1 VRQAVGILGSGNTSL
16 RTFLLKKI
24 IMRGAKNVIDM
35 RPSKGFSPSQ
45 GNEHLRR
52 LDDCERAQKARWNY
66 DPSREHL
73 NFEVGKGGIVTEVNK
88 FKTINQRI
96 QEYLDSRGIVN
107 PNKKYIDQ
115 GLDPKYRTVVNFILG
130 GNREVMR
137 NLAFGNQKVDWE
149 HGADNSDLKRMP
161 EIESWAKDAYAFMCK
176 KIGEQNIAAFVVHL
190 DEANPHV
197 HCTVLP
203 LTEKNRFSFKKI
215 FTKGVNTRE
224 ALVEYM
230 ESLHTEYAEEVG
242 LKYGMERGDSIK
254 ETGAV
259 HRTTEEYRRK
269 LWKDA
274 QEKEEEV
281 RENIK
286 TIEQQNSTITNQ
298 RGIIASLSREIK
310 HSAARLKALAT
321 MIKNLET
328 HKADLEYEVE
338 KLNKD
343 LTTGKISKEEA
354 DRKLSQINAEIK
366 KIEEKI
372 IDKADKLKVAE
383 SKLHDA
389 EQRKAELEA
398 KAHEAEEKRSSEE
411 QKTAL
416 AVEKTA
422 KAEGKY
428 QVIKAKYKEIAPK
441 VNLKISHEFGSLG
454 FHMAALDMKSRL
466 SKYGELRNSLSPSQ
480 RDFLDRTV
488 GEIFDGSLIENV
500 AENSANLCSVAASL
514 YLGYLNAATRIAQ
527 SCGGGGGP
535 GTGWGKRDDE
545 NDMDFRRRCFGMAM
559 KMMKPGRQQRLKR

>member
-1 VRQAVGILGSGNTSL
+1 MSGP
-16 RTFLLKKI
+16 
-24 IMRGAKNVIDM
+24 KNVIDM
-35 RPSKGFSPSQ
+35 RPGKGFTTSQ
-45 GNEHLRR
+45 SNEHLRR
-52 LDDCERAQKARWNY
+52 MADKESAKKAQWNY
-66 DPSREHL
+66 DPSRERL
-73 NFEVGKGGIVTEVNK
+73 NFEIGKGGVVKEVD
-88 FKTINQRI
+88 KTKSIPQRIKENLEVRGIKDPNISLINQ
-96 QEYLDSRGIVN
+96 G
-107 PNKKYIDQ
+107 K
-115 GLDPKYRTVVNFILG
+115 DPYYRTVANFILG

-161 EIESWAKDAYAFMCK
+161 EIEAWAKDAYAFMCK
-176 KIGEQNIAAFVVHL
+176 KYGEQNIAAFVVHL
-190 DEANPHV
+190 DETNPHC

-203 LTEKNRFSFKKI
+203 ITKKNKFSFFGVFLKGNN
-215 FTKGVNTRE
+215 TKD
-224 ALVEYM
+224 ALSEYM
-230 ESLHTEYAEEVG
+230 DSLHTEYAEEVG
-242 LKYGMERGDSIK
+242 MKYGMERGDSIK

-281 RENIK
+281 RENTK

-366 KIEEKI
+366 KTEEKI
-372 IDKADKLKVAE
+372 LDKTDKLKIAE

-389 EQRKAELEA
+389 EQRKSELEA
-398 KAHEAEEKRSSEE
+398 KAHEAE

-422 KAEGKY
+422 KAEGKF
-428 QVIKAKYKEIAPK
+428 QEIKAKYKEIAPA
-441 VNLKISHEFGSLG
+441 VNLKVSHEIGSLG
-454 FHMAALDMKSRL
+454 FHMVALDMKSRL
-466 SKYGELRNSLSPSQ
+466 SKYDELRNSLSPSQ

-514 YLGYLNAATRIAQ
+514 YLGYLDAATRIAQ
-527 SCGGGGGP
+527 SSGGGGGP

-545 NDMDFRRRCFGMAM
+545 DDLDFRRRCFGMAM
-559 KMMKPGRQQRLKR
+559 KMMKPVKQNRVIRGRRR

>member
-1 VRQAVGILGSGNTSL
+1 MS
-16 RTFLLKKI
+16 
-24 IMRGAKNVIDM
+24 GAKNVIDM

-73 NFEVGKGGIVTEVNK
+73 NFEVGKGGVVTEVNK

-176 KIGEQNIAAFVVHL
+176 KFGEQNIAAFVVHL

-254 ETGAV
+254 ETGG
-259 HRTTEEYRRK
+259 TTEEYRRK

-328 HKADLEYEVE
+328 HKADLEQEIK
-338 KLNKD
+338 KLNRD
-343 LTTGKISKEEA
+343 LAAGKISKEEA

-366 KIEEKI
+366 KTEEKI
-372 IDKADKLKVAE
+372 ID
-383 SKLHDA
+383 
-389 EQRKAELEA
+389 
-398 KAHEAEEKRSSEE
+398 
-411 QKTAL
+411 
-416 AVEKTA
+416 

-500 AENSANLCSVAASL
+500 AENSANLCSVEASL

>member
-1 VRQAVGILGSGNTSL
+1 MS
-16 RTFLLKKI
+16 
-24 IMRGAKNVIDM
+24 GAKNVIDM

-96 QEYLDSRGIVN
+96 QENLDSRGIVN

-176 KIGEQNIAAFVVHL
+176 KFGEQNIAAFVVHL

-310 HSAARLKALAT
+310 HSAASLKALAT

-328 HKADLEYEVE
+328 HKVDLEQEIK
-338 KLNKD
+338 KLNRD
-343 LTTGKISKEEA
+343 LAAGKISKEEA

-366 KIEEKI
+366 KTEEKI

-398 KAHEAEEKRSSEE
+398 KVHEAEEKRSSEE

-416 AVEKTA
+416 AVEKN
-422 KAEGKY
+422 GK
-428 QVIKAKYKEIAPK
+428 
-441 VNLKISHEFGSLG
+441 G
-454 FHMAALDMKSRL
+454 
-466 SKYGELRNSLSPSQ
+466 
-480 RDFLDRTV
+480 
-488 GEIFDGSLIENV
+488 
-500 AENSANLCSVAASL
+500 
-514 YLGYLNAATRIAQ
+514 
-527 SCGGGGGP
+527 
-535 GTGWGKRDDE
+535 
-545 NDMDFRRRCFGMAM
+545 RR
-559 KMMKPGRQQRLKR
+559 

>member
-1 VRQAVGILGSGNTSL
+1 MS
-16 RTFLLKKI
+16 
-24 IMRGAKNVIDM
+24 GAKNVIDM

-96 QEYLDSRGIVN
+96 QENLDSRGIVN

-115 GLDPKYRTVVNFILG
+115 GLDPKYRTVANFILG

-176 KIGEQNIAAFVVHL
+176 KFGEQNIAAFVVHL

-328 HKADLEYEVE
+328 HKADLEQEIK
-338 KLNKD
+338 KLNRD
-343 LTTGKISKEEA
+343 LAAGKISKEEA

-366 KIEEKI
+366 KTEEKI

-389 EQRKAELEA
+389 EQRKTELEA

-428 QVIKAKYKEIAPK
+428 QVIKVKYKEIAPK

>member
-1 VRQAVGILGSGNTSL
+1 MS
-16 RTFLLKKI
+16 
-24 IMRGAKNVIDM
+24 GAKNVIDM
-35 RPSKGFSPSQ
+35 RPGKGFTTSQ
-45 GNEHLRR
+45 SNEHLRR
-52 LDDCERAQKARWNY
+52 LADREAAKKAQWNY

-73 NFEVGKGGIVTEVNK
+73 NFEIGRGGVVKEVDK
-88 FKTINQRI
+88 SKSIHQRI
-96 QEYLDSRGIVN
+96 EENLKVRGIKD
-107 PNKKYIDQ
+107 PNIPLITQ
-115 GLDPKYRTVVNFILG
+115 GLDPKYRTVANFILG

-149 HGADNSDLKRMP
+149 HGADNTELKRMP
-161 EIESWAKDAYAFMCK
+161 DIEAWAKDAYAFMCK
-176 KIGEQNIAAFVVHL
+176 KFGEQNIAAFVVHL

-203 LTEKNRFSFKKI
+203 ISENNRISFKKV
-215 FTKGVNTRE
+215 FLKGNDNKD
-224 ALVEYM
+224 ALSKYM
-230 ESLHTEYAEEVG
+230 ENLHTEYAEEVG

-281 RENIK
+281 RENTK
-286 TIEQQNSTITNQ
+286 TITNQ
-298 RGIIASLSREIK
+298 RGIIASLNREIK

-328 HKADLEYEVE
+328 HKADLEQEIK
-338 KLNKD
+338 KLNRD
-343 LTTGKISKEEA
+343 LAAGKISKEEA

-366 KIEEKI
+366 KTEEKI
-372 IDKADKLKVAE
+372 LDKMDKLKIAE

-422 KAEGKY
+422 RAEDRY
-428 QVIKAKYKEIAPK
+428 QEIRAKYKEVAPA
-441 VNLKISHEFGSLG
+441 VNVQVIHEMETLG
-454 FHMAALDMKSRL
+454 YHSAAFDMKNRL
-466 SKYGELRNSLSPSQ
+466 SKYNALKDSLSYEQ
-480 RDFLDRTV
+480 REFLDKMMDD
-488 GEIFDGSLIENV
+488 IFDGSVIV
-500 AENSANLCSVAASL
+500 SMAENAASICSIAASL
-514 YLGYLNAATRIAQ
+514 YLGYLDNATRIAQ

-545 NDMDFRRRCFGMAM
+545 DDFAFRRRCFGMAM
-559 KMMKPGRQQRLKR
+559 KMMRPGHQQRRKR

>member
-1 VRQAVGILGSGNTSL
+1 MS
-16 RTFLLKKI
+16 
-24 IMRGAKNVIDM
+24 GAKNVIDM
-35 RPSKGFSPSQ
+35 RPGKGFTTSQ
-45 GNEHLRR
+45 SNEHLRR
-52 LDDCERAQKARWNY
+52 LADREAAKKAQWNY

-73 NFEVGKGGIVTEVNK
+73 NFEIGRGGVVKEVDK
-88 FKTINQRI
+88 SKSIHQRI
-96 QEYLDSRGIVN
+96 EENLKVRGIKD
-107 PNKKYIDQ
+107 PNIPLITQ
-115 GLDPKYRTVVNFILG
+115 GLDPKYRTVANFILG

-149 HGADNSDLKRMP
+149 HGADNTELKRMP
-161 EIESWAKDAYAFMCK
+161 DIEAWAKDAYAFMCK
-176 KIGEQNIAAFVVHL
+176 KFGEQNIAAFVVHL

-203 LTEKNRFSFKKI
+203 ISENNRISFKKV
-215 FTKGVNTRE
+215 FLKGNDNKD
-224 ALVEYM
+224 ALSKYM
-230 ESLHTEYAEEVG
+230 ENLHTEYAEEVG

-281 RENIK
+281 RENAK

-298 RGIIASLSREIK
+298 RGIIASLNREIK

-328 HKADLEYEVE
+328 HKADLEQEIK
-338 KLNKD
+338 KLNRD
-343 LTTGKISKEEA
+343 LAAGKISKEEA

-366 KIEEKI
+366 KTEEKI
-372 IDKADKLKVAE
+372 LDKTNKLKIAE

-389 EQRKAELEA
+389 EQRKTELEA

-428 QVIKAKYKEIAPK
+428 QEIKAKYKEIAPA
-441 VNLKISHEFGSLG
+441 VNLKVSHEIGSLG
-454 FHMAALDMKSRL
+454 FHMVALDMKSRL
-466 SKYGELRNSLSPSQ
+466 SKYDELRNSLSPSQ

-514 YLGYLNAATRIAQ
+514 YLGYLDAATRIAQ
-527 SCGGGGGP
+527 SSGGGGGP

-545 NDMDFRRRCFGMAM
+545 DDLDFRRRCFGMAM
-559 KMMKPGRQQRLKR
+559 KMMKPVKQNRVIRGRRR

>member
-1 VRQAVGILGSGNTSL
+1 MSGP
-16 RTFLLKKI
+16 
-24 IMRGAKNVIDM
+24 KNVIDM
-35 RPSKGFSPSQ
+35 RPGKGFTTSQ
-45 GNEHLRR
+45 SNEHLRR
-52 LDDCERAQKARWNY
+52 LADKESAKKAQWNY
-66 DPSREHL
+66 APSRERL
-73 NFEVGKGGIVTEVNK
+73 NFEIGKGGVVKEVD
-88 FKTINQRI
+88 KTKSIPQRIKENLEARGIKDPNIPLINQ
-96 QEYLDSRGIVN
+96 GKN
-107 PNKKYIDQ
+107 PY
-115 GLDPKYRTVVNFILG
+115 YRTVANFILG

-149 HGADNSDLKRMP
+149 HGADNSGLKRMP
-161 EIESWAKDAYAFMCK
+161 EIEAWAKDAYAFICK
-176 KIGEQNIAAFVVHL
+176 KYGEQNIAAFVVHL
-190 DEANPHV
+190 DETNPHV

-203 LTEKNRFSFKKI
+203 ITKKNKFSFFGVFLKGNN
-215 FTKGVNTRE
+215 TKD
-224 ALVEYM
+224 ALSEYM
-230 ESLHTEYAEEVG
+230 DSLHTEYAEEVG

-274 QEKEEEV
+274 QKKEEEV
-281 RENIK
+281 RENTR

-298 RGIIASLSREIK
+298 RGIIASLNREIK

-366 KIEEKI
+366 KTEEKI
-372 IDKADKLKVAE
+372 LDKADKLKIAE

-422 KAEGKY
+422 RAEDRY
-428 QVIKAKYKEIAPK
+428 QEIRAKYKEVAPA
-441 VNLKISHEFGSLG
+441 VNVQVIHEMETLG
-454 FHMAALDMKSRL
+454 YHSAAFDMKNRL
-466 SKYGELRNSLSPSQ
+466 SKYNALKDSLSYEQ
-480 RDFLDRTV
+480 REFLDKMMDD
-488 GEIFDGSLIENV
+488 IFDGSVIVSMAKN
-500 AENSANLCSVAASL
+500 AASICSIAASL
-514 YLGYLNAATRIAQ
+514 YLGYLDNATRIAQ

-545 NDMDFRRRCFGMAM
+545 DDFAFRRRCFGMAM
-559 KMMKPGRQQRLKR
+559 KMMRPGHQQRRKR

>member
-1 VRQAVGILGSGNTSL
+1 MS
-16 RTFLLKKI
+16 
-24 IMRGAKNVIDM
+24 GAKNVIDM
-35 RPSKGFSPSQ
+35 RPGKGFTTSQ
-45 GNEHLRR
+45 SNEHLRR
-52 LDDCERAQKARWNY
+52 LADREAAKKAQWNY

-73 NFEVGKGGIVTEVNK
+73 NFEIGRGGVVKEVDK
-88 FKTINQRI
+88 SKSIHQRI
-96 QEYLDSRGIVN
+96 EENLKARGIKD
-107 PNKKYIDQ
+107 PNIPLITQ
-115 GLDPKYRTVVNFILG
+115 GLDPKYRTVANFILG

-149 HGADNSDLKRMP
+149 HGADNTELKRMP
-161 EIESWAKDAYAFMCK
+161 DIEAWAKDAYAFMCK
-176 KIGEQNIAAFVVHL
+176 KFGEQNIAAFVVHL

-203 LTEKNRFSFKKI
+203 ISENNRISFKKV
-215 FTKGVNTRE
+215 FLKGNDNKD
-224 ALVEYM
+224 ALSKYM
-230 ESLHTEYAEEVG
+230 ENLHTEYAEEVG

-281 RENIK
+281 RENAK

-298 RGIIASLSREIK
+298 RGIIASLNREIK

-328 HKADLEYEVE
+328 HKADLEQEIK
-338 KLNKD
+338 KLNRD
-343 LTTGKISKEEA
+343 LAAGKISKEEA
-354 DRKLSQINAEIK
+354 DRKLSQINADIK
-366 KIEEKI
+366 KTEEKI
-372 IDKADKLKVAE
+372 LDKTDKLKIAE

-389 EQRKAELEA
+389 EQRKSELEA
-398 KAHEAEEKRSSEE
+398 KAHEAE

-428 QVIKAKYKEIAPK
+428 QEIKAKYKEIAPA
-441 VNLKISHEFGSLG
+441 VNLKVSHEIGSLG
-454 FHMAALDMKSRL
+454 FHMVALDMKSRL
-466 SKYGELRNSLSPSQ
+466 SKYDELRNSLSPSQ

-514 YLGYLNAATRIAQ
+514 YLGYLDAATRIAQ
-527 SCGGGGGP
+527 SSGGGGGP

-545 NDMDFRRRCFGMAM
+545 DDLDFRRRCFGMAM
-559 KMMKPGRQQRLKR
+559 KMMKPVKQIRVIRGRRR

>member
-1 VRQAVGILGSGNTSL
+1 MS
-16 RTFLLKKI
+16 
-24 IMRGAKNVIDM
+24 GAKNVIDM

-45 GNEHLRR
+45 GNGHLRR
-52 LDDCERAQKARWNY
+52 LDDCERAQKVRWNY
-66 DPSREHL
+66 APSREHL
-73 NFEVGKGGIVTEVNK
+73 DFEVGKGGVVTEVSK

-96 QEYLDSRGIVN
+96 QENLDSRGIVN
-107 PNKKYIDQ
+107 PNKKYIGQ
-115 GLDPKYRTVVNFILG
+115 GLDPKYRTVANFILG

-137 NLAFGNQKVDWE
+137 NLAFDNQEVDWE

-161 EIESWAKDAYAFMCK
+161 EIEAWAKDAYAFMCK
-176 KIGEQNIAAFVVHL
+176 KYGEKNIAAFVVHL

-203 LTEKNRFSFKKI
+203 LTEKNRFSFIKT
-215 FTKGVNTRE
+215 FMGGVDSRD
-224 ALVEYM
+224 ALSKYM
-230 ESLHTEYAEEVG
+230 ENLHTEYADEVG

-254 ETGAV
+254 KTGAV

-328 HKADLEYEVE
+328 HKADLEQEI
-338 KLNKD
+338 KKFNRD
-343 LTTGKISKEEA
+343 LAAGKISKEEA
-354 DRKLSQINAEIK
+354 DRKLSKINAEIK
-366 KIEEKI
+366 KTEEKI

-441 VNLKISHEFGSLG
+441 VNLKVSHEFGSLG

>member
-1 VRQAVGILGSGNTSL
+1 MSGP
-16 RTFLLKKI
+16 
-24 IMRGAKNVIDM
+24 KNVIDM
-35 RPSKGFSPSQ
+35 RPGKGFTTSQ
-45 GNEHLRR
+45 SNEHLRR
-52 LDDCERAQKARWNY
+52 MADKESAKKAQWNY
-66 DPSREHL
+66 DPSRERL
-73 NFEVGKGGIVTEVNK
+73 NFEIGKGGVVKEVD
-88 FKTINQRI
+88 KTKSIPQRIKENLEVRGIKDPNISLINQ
-96 QEYLDSRGIVN
+96 G
-107 PNKKYIDQ
+107 K
-115 GLDPKYRTVVNFILG
+115 DPYYRTVANFILG

-149 HGADNSDLKRMP
+149 HGANNSGLKRMP
-161 EIESWAKDAYAFMCK
+161 EIEAWAKDAYAFMCK
-176 KIGEQNIAAFVVHL
+176 KYGEQNIAAFVVHL
-190 DEANPHV
+190 DETNPHV

-203 LTEKNRFSFKKI
+203 ITKKNKFSFFGVFLKGNN
-215 FTKGVNTRE
+215 TKD
-224 ALVEYM
+224 ALSEYM
-230 ESLHTEYAEEVG
+230 DSLHTEYAEEVG
-242 LKYGMERGDSIK
+242 MKYGMERGDSIK

-274 QEKEEEV
+274 QEKEEEI
-281 RENIK
+281 RENTK

-310 HSAARLKALAT
+310 HSAARLKALAM

-328 HKADLEYEVE
+328 HKADLVYEVE

-366 KIEEKI
+366 KTEEKI
-372 IDKADKLKVAE
+372 LDKTDKLKIAE

-422 KAEGKY
+422 RAEDRY
-428 QVIKAKYKEIAPK
+428 QEIRAKYKEVAPA
-441 VNLKISHEFGSLG
+441 VNVQVIHEMETLG
-454 FHMAALDMKSRL
+454 YHSAAFDMKNRL
-466 SKYGELRNSLSPSQ
+466 SKYNALKDSLSYEQ
-480 RDFLDRTV
+480 REFLDKMMDD
-488 GEIFDGSLIENV
+488 IFDGSVIV
-500 AENSANLCSVAASL
+500 SMAENAASICSIAASL
-514 YLGYLNAATRIAQ
+514 YLGYLDNATRIAQ

-535 GTGWGKRDDE
+535 GTGWEKRDDE
-545 NDMDFRRRCFGMAM
+545 DDFAFRRRCFGMAM
-559 KMMKPGRQQRLKR
+559 KMMRPGHQQRRKR

>member
-1 VRQAVGILGSGNTSL
+1 MSGP
-16 RTFLLKKI
+16 
-24 IMRGAKNVIDM
+24 KNVIDM
-35 RPSKGFSPSQ
+35 RPGKGFTTSQ
-45 GNEHLRR
+45 SNEHLRR
-52 LDDCERAQKARWNY
+52 MADKESAKKAQWNY
-66 DPSREHL
+66 DPSRERL
-73 NFEVGKGGIVTEVNK
+73 NFEIGKGGVVKEVDK
-88 FKTINQRI
+88 MKTIPQRI
-96 QEYLDSRGIVN
+96 KENLEARGIKD
-107 PNKKYIDQ
+107 PNIPLINQ
-115 GLDPKYRTVVNFILG
+115 GKDPYYRTVANFILG

-137 NLAFGNQKVDWE
+137 NLAFGNQKVDWD

-161 EIESWAKDAYAFMCK
+161 EIEAWAKDAYAFMCK
-176 KIGEQNIAAFVVHL
+176 KYGEQNIAAFVVHL
-190 DEANPHV
+190 DETNPHC

-203 LTEKNRFSFKKI
+203 ITKKNKFSFFGVFLKGNN
-215 FTKGVNTRE
+215 TKD
-224 ALVEYM
+224 ALSEYM
-230 ESLHTEYAEEVG
+230 DSLHTEYAEEVG

-274 QEKEEEV
+274 LEKEEEV
-281 RENIK
+281 RENTR

-366 KIEEKI
+366 KTEEKI
-372 IDKADKLKVAE
+372 LDKTDKLKIAE

-422 KAEGKY
+422 RAEDRY
-428 QVIKAKYKEIAPK
+428 QEIIAKYKEVAPA
-441 VNLKISHEFGSLG
+441 VNVQVIHEMETLG
-454 FHMAALDMKSRL
+454 YHSAAFDMKNRL
-466 SKYGELRNSLSPSQ
+466 SKYNALKDSLSYEQ
-480 RDFLDRTV
+480 REFLDKMMDD
-488 GEIFDGSLIENV
+488 IFDGSVIV
-500 AENSANLCSVAASL
+500 SMAENAASICSIAASL
-514 YLGYLNAATRIAQ
+514 YLGYLDNATRIAQ

-545 NDMDFRRRCFGMAM
+545 DDFAFRRRCFGMAM
-559 KMMKPGRQQRLKR
+559 KMMRPGHQQRRKR

>member
-1 VRQAVGILGSGNTSL
+1 MS
-16 RTFLLKKI
+16 
-24 IMRGAKNVIDM
+24 GAKNVIDM

-73 NFEVGKGGIVTEVNK
+73 NFEVGKGGVVTEVNK

-176 KIGEQNIAAFVVHL
+176 KFGEQNIAAFVVHL

-328 HKADLEYEVE
+328 HKADLEQEIK
-338 KLNKD
+338 KLNRD
-343 LTTGKISKEEA
+343 LAAGKISKEEA

-366 KIEEKI
+366 KTEEKI
-372 IDKADKLKVAE
+372 ID
-383 SKLHDA
+383 
-389 EQRKAELEA
+389 
-398 KAHEAEEKRSSEE
+398 
-411 QKTAL
+411 
-416 AVEKTA
+416 

>member
-1 VRQAVGILGSGNTSL
+1 MSGP
-16 RTFLLKKI
+16 
-24 IMRGAKNVIDM
+24 KNVIDM
-35 RPSKGFSPSQ
+35 RPGKGFTTSQ
-45 GNEHLRR
+45 SNEHLRR
-52 LDDCERAQKARWNY
+52 MADKESAKKAQWNY
-66 DPSREHL
+66 DPSRERL
-73 NFEVGKGGIVTEVNK
+73 NFEIGKGGVVKEVD
-88 FKTINQRI
+88 KTKSIPQRIKENLEVRGIKDTNISLINQ
-96 QEYLDSRGIVN
+96 G
-107 PNKKYIDQ
+107 K
-115 GLDPKYRTVVNFILG
+115 DPYYRTVANFILG

-161 EIESWAKDAYAFMCK
+161 EIEAWAKDAYAFMCK
-176 KIGEQNIAAFVVHL
+176 KYGEQNIAAFVVHL
-190 DEANPHV
+190 DETNPHC

-203 LTEKNRFSFKKI
+203 ITKKNKFSFFGVFLKGNN
-215 FTKGVNTRE
+215 TKD
-224 ALVEYM
+224 ALSEYM
-230 ESLHTEYAEEVG
+230 DSLHTEYAEEVG
-242 LKYGMERGDSIK
+242 MKYGMERGDSIK

-281 RENIK
+281 RENTK

-366 KIEEKI
+366 KTEEKI
-372 IDKADKLKVAE
+372 LDKADKLKIAE

-422 KAEGKY
+422 RAEGRY
-428 QVIKAKYKEIAPK
+428 QEIRAKYKEVAPA
-441 VNLKISHEFGSLG
+441 VNVQVIHEMETLG
-454 FHMAALDMKSRL
+454 YHSAAFDMKNRL
-466 SKYGELRNSLSPSQ
+466 SKYNALKDSLSYEQ
-480 RDFLDRTV
+480 REFLDKMMDD
-488 GEIFDGSLIENV
+488 IFDGSVIV
-500 AENSANLCSVAASL
+500 SMAENAASICSIAASL
-514 YLGYLNAATRIAQ
+514 YLGYLDNATRIAQ

-545 NDMDFRRRCFGMAM
+545 DDLVFRQRCFFMALH
-559 KMMKPGRQQRLKR
+559 MMRPSQKVQRKR

>member
-1 VRQAVGILGSGNTSL
+1 MS
-16 RTFLLKKI
+16 
-24 IMRGAKNVIDM
+24 GAKNVIDM
-35 RPSKGFSPSQ
+35 RPSKGFSSSQ

-73 NFEVGKGGIVTEVNK
+73 NFEVGKGGVVTEVNK

-176 KIGEQNIAAFVVHL
+176 KFGEQNIAAFVVHL

-328 HKADLEYEVE
+328 HKADLEQEIK
-338 KLNKD
+338 KLNRD
-343 LTTGKISKEEA
+343 LAAGKISKEEA

-366 KIEEKI
+366 KTEEKI
-372 IDKADKLKVAE
+372 ID
-383 SKLHDA
+383 
-389 EQRKAELEA
+389 
-398 KAHEAEEKRSSEE
+398 
-411 QKTAL
+411 
-416 AVEKTA
+416 

-500 AENSANLCSVAASL
+500 AEKSANLCSVEASL

>member
-1 VRQAVGILGSGNTSL
+1 MS
-16 RTFLLKKI
+16 
-24 IMRGAKNVIDM
+24 GAKNVIDM

-45 GNEHLRR
+45 GNGHLRR
-52 LDDCERAQKARWNY
+52 LDDCERAQKVRWNY
-66 DPSREHL
+66 APSREHL
-73 NFEVGKGGIVTEVNK
+73 NFEVGKGGVVTEVNK

-96 QEYLDSRGIVN
+96 QENLDSRGIVN
-107 PNKKYIDQ
+107 PNKKYIGQ
-115 GLDPKYRTVVNFILG
+115 GLDPKYRTVANFILG

-137 NLAFGNQKVDWE
+137 NLAFGNQEVDWE

-161 EIESWAKDAYAFMCK
+161 EIEAWAKDAYAFMCK
-176 KIGEQNIAAFVVHL
+176 KYGEKNIAAFVVHL

-203 LTEKNRFSFKKI
+203 LTEKNRFSFIKT
-215 FTKGVNTRE
+215 FMGGVDSRD
-224 ALVEYM
+224 ALSKYM
-230 ESLHTEYAEEVG
+230 ENLHTEYADEVG

-254 ETGAV
+254 KTGAV

-328 HKADLEYEVE
+328 HKADLELEI
-338 KLNKD
+338 KKFNRD
-343 LTTGKISKEEA
+343 LAAGKISKEEA
-354 DRKLSQINAEIK
+354 DRKLSKINAEIK
-366 KIEEKI
+366 KTEEKI

-441 VNLKISHEFGSLG
+441 VNLKVSHEFGSLG

>member
-1 VRQAVGILGSGNTSL
+1 MS
-16 RTFLLKKI
+16 
-24 IMRGAKNVIDM
+24 GAKNVIDM

-45 GNEHLRR
+45 GNGHLRR
-52 LDDCERAQKARWNY
+52 LDDCERAQKVRWNY
-66 DPSREHL
+66 APSREHL
-73 NFEVGKGGIVTEVNK
+73 NFEVGKGGVVTEVNK

-96 QEYLDSRGIVN
+96 QENLDSRGIVN
-107 PNKKYIDQ
+107 PNKKYIGQ
-115 GLDPKYRTVVNFILG
+115 GLDPKYRTVANFILG

-137 NLAFGNQKVDWE
+137 NLAFDNQEVDWE

-161 EIESWAKDAYAFMCK
+161 EIEAWAKDAYAFMCK
-176 KIGEQNIAAFVVHL
+176 KYGEKNIAAFVVHL

-203 LTEKNRFSFKKI
+203 LTEKNRFSFIKT
-215 FTKGVNTRE
+215 FMGGVDSRD
-224 ALVEYM
+224 ALSKYM
-230 ESLHTEYAEEVG
+230 ENLHTEYADEVG

-254 ETGAV
+254 KTGAV

-328 HKADLEYEVE
+328 HKADLEQEI
-338 KLNKD
+338 KKFNRD
-343 LTTGKISKEEA
+343 LVAGKISKEEA
-354 DRKLSQINAEIK
+354 DRKLSKINAEIK
-366 KIEEKI
+366 KTEEKI

-441 VNLKISHEFGSLG
+441 VNLKVSHEFGSLG

-514 YLGYLNAATRIAQ
+514 CLGYLNAATRIAQ

>member
-1 VRQAVGILGSGNTSL
+1 MS
-16 RTFLLKKI
+16 
-24 IMRGAKNVIDM
+24 GAKNVIDM

-45 GNEHLRR
+45 GNGHLRR
-52 LDDCERAQKARWNY
+52 LDDCERAQKVRWNY
-66 DPSREHL
+66 APSREHL
-73 NFEVGKGGIVTEVNK
+73 NFEVGKGGVVTEVNK

-96 QEYLDSRGIVN
+96 QENLDSRGIVN
-107 PNKKYIDQ
+107 PNKKYIGQ
-115 GLDPKYRTVVNFILG
+115 GLDPKYRTVANFILG

-137 NLAFGNQKVDWE
+137 NLAFGNQEVDWE

-161 EIESWAKDAYAFMCK
+161 EIEAWAKDAYAFMCK
-176 KIGEQNIAAFVVHL
+176 KYGEKNIAAFVVHL

-203 LTEKNRFSFKKI
+203 LTEKNRFSFIKT
-215 FTKGVNTRE
+215 FMGGVDSRD
-224 ALVEYM
+224 ALSKYM
-230 ESLHTEYAEEVG
+230 ENLHTEYAEEVG

-328 HKADLEYEVE
+328 HKADLEQEIE
-338 KLNKD
+338 KFNRD
-343 LTTGKISKEEA
+343 LAAGKISKEEA
-354 DRKLSQINAEIK
+354 DRKLSKINAEIK
-366 KIEEKI
+366 KTEEKI

-383 SKLHDA
+383 SKLYDA

>member
-1 VRQAVGILGSGNTSL
+1 MS
-16 RTFLLKKI
+16 
-24 IMRGAKNVIDM
+24 GAKNVIDM

-73 NFEVGKGGIVTEVNK
+73 NFEVGKGGVVTEVNK

-96 QEYLDSRGIVN
+96 QENLDSRGIVN

-115 GLDPKYRTVVNFILG
+115 GLDPKYRTVANFILG

-137 NLAFGNQKVDWE
+137 NLAFGNQNVDWE

-161 EIESWAKDAYAFMCK
+161 EIEAWAKDAYAFMCK
-176 KIGEQNIAAFVVHL
+176 KYGEQNIAAFVVHL

-203 LTEKNRFSFKKI
+203 LTEKNRFSFIKT
-215 FTKGVNTRE
+215 FMGGVDSRD
-224 ALVEYM
+224 ALSKYM
-230 ESLHTEYAEEVG
+230 ENLHTEYAEEVG

-281 RENIK
+281 RENTR

-343 LTTGKISKEEA
+343 LITGKISKEEA

-366 KIEEKI
+366 KTEEKI
-372 IDKADKLKVAE
+372 LDKTDRLKIAE

-398 KAHEAEEKRSSEE
+398 KAHDAEEKRSSEE

-422 KAEGKY
+422 RAEDRY
-428 QVIKAKYKEIAPK
+428 QEIRAKFKEVAPA
-441 VNLKISHEFGSLG
+441 VNVQVTHEMETLG
-454 FHMAALDMKSRL
+454 YHSAALDMKNRL
-466 SKYGELRNSLSPSQ
+466 SKYNALKDSLSYEQ
-480 RDFLDRTV
+480 KEFLDKMMDD
-488 GEIFDGSLIENV
+488 IFDGSVIV
-500 AENSANLCSVAASL
+500 SMAENAASICSIAASL
-514 YLGYLNAATRIAQ
+514 YLGYLDNATRIAQ
-527 SCGGGGGP
+527 SSGGGGGP

-545 NDMDFRRRCFGMAM
+545 DDFAFRRRCFGMAM
-559 KMMKPGRQQRLKR
+559 KMMRPRHQQRRKR

>member
-1 VRQAVGILGSGNTSL
+1 MS
-16 RTFLLKKI
+16 
-24 IMRGAKNVIDM
+24 GAKNVIDM

-45 GNEHLRR
+45 GNGHLRR
-52 LDDCERAQKARWNY
+52 LDDCERAQKVRWNY
-66 DPSREHL
+66 APSREHL
-73 NFEVGKGGIVTEVNK
+73 NFEVGKGGVVTEVNK

-96 QEYLDSRGIVN
+96 QENLDSRGIVN
-107 PNKKYIDQ
+107 PNKKYIGQ
-115 GLDPKYRTVVNFILG
+115 GLDPKYRTVANFILG

-137 NLAFGNQKVDWE
+137 NLAFDNQEVDWE

-161 EIESWAKDAYAFMCK
+161 EIEAWAKDAYAFMCK
-176 KIGEQNIAAFVVHL
+176 KYGEKNIAAFVVHL

-203 LTEKNRFSFKKI
+203 LTEKNRFSFIKT
-215 FTKGVNTRE
+215 FMGGVDSRD
-224 ALVEYM
+224 ALSKYM
-230 ESLHTEYAEEVG
+230 ENLHTEYADEVG

-254 ETGAV
+254 KTGAV

-328 HKADLEYEVE
+328 HKADLEQEI
-338 KLNKD
+338 KKFNRD
-343 LTTGKISKEEA
+343 LVAGKISKEEA

-366 KIEEKI
+366 KTEEKI

>member
-1 VRQAVGILGSGNTSL
+1 MS
-16 RTFLLKKI
+16 
-24 IMRGAKNVIDM
+24 GAKNVIDM

-73 NFEVGKGGIVTEVNK
+73 NFEVGKGGVVTEVNK

-176 KIGEQNIAAFVVHL
+176 KFGEQNIAAFVVHL

-328 HKADLEYEVE
+328 HKADLEQEIK
-338 KLNKD
+338 KLNRD
-343 LTTGKISKEEA
+343 LAAGKISKEEA

-366 KIEEKI
+366 KTEEKI
-372 IDKADKLKVAE
+372 ID
-383 SKLHDA
+383 
-389 EQRKAELEA
+389 
-398 KAHEAEEKRSSEE
+398 
-411 QKTAL
+411 
-416 AVEKTA
+416 

-500 AENSANLCSVAASL
+500 AENSANLCSVEASL

-559 KMMKPGRQQRLKR
+559 KMMKPGRQQRLKRGCNLNCVKACS

>member
-1 VRQAVGILGSGNTSL
+1 MS
-16 RTFLLKKI
+16 
-24 IMRGAKNVIDM
+24 GAKNVIDM
-35 RPSKGFSPSQ
+35 RPSKGFSSSQ

-73 NFEVGKGGIVTEVNK
+73 NFEVGKGGVVTEVNK

-96 QEYLDSRGIVN
+96 QENLDSRGIVN
-107 PNKKYIDQ
+107 PNKKYIGQ
-115 GLDPKYRTVVNFILG
+115 GLDPKYRTVANFILG

-137 NLAFGNQKVDWE
+137 NLAFDNQEVDWE

-161 EIESWAKDAYAFMCK
+161 EIEAWAKDAYAFMCK
-176 KIGEQNIAAFVVHL
+176 KYGEKNIAAFVVHL

-203 LTEKNRFSFKKI
+203 LTEKNRFSFIKT
-215 FTKGVNTRE
+215 FMGGVDSRD
-224 ALVEYM
+224 ALSKYM
-230 ESLHTEYAEEVG
+230 ENLHTEYADEVG

-254 ETGAV
+254 KTGAV

-328 HKADLEYEVE
+328 HKADLEQEI
-338 KLNKD
+338 KKFNRD
-343 LTTGKISKEEA
+343 LAAGKISKEEA
-354 DRKLSQINAEIK
+354 DRKLSKINAEIK
-366 KIEEKI
+366 KTEEKI

-441 VNLKISHEFGSLG
+441 VNLKVSHEFGSLG

>member
-1 VRQAVGILGSGNTSL
+1 MS
-16 RTFLLKKI
+16 
-24 IMRGAKNVIDM
+24 GAKNVIDM
-35 RPSKGFSPSQ
+35 RSSKGFSSSQ

-52 LDDCERAQKARWNY
+52 LDDCERAQKVRWNY
-66 DPSREHL
+66 APSREHL
-73 NFEVGKGGIVTEVNK
+73 NFEVGKGGVVTEVNK

-96 QEYLDSRGIVN
+96 QENLDSRGIVN
-107 PNKKYIDQ
+107 PNKKYIGQ
-115 GLDPKYRTVVNFILG
+115 GLDPKYRTVANFILG

-137 NLAFGNQKVDWE
+137 NLAFDNQEVDWE

-161 EIESWAKDAYAFMCK
+161 EIEAWAKDAYAFMCK
-176 KIGEQNIAAFVVHL
+176 KYGEKNIAAFVVHL

-203 LTEKNRFSFKKI
+203 LTEKNRFSFIKT
-215 FTKGVNTRE
+215 FMGGVDSRD
-224 ALVEYM
+224 ALSKYM
-230 ESLHTEYAEEVG
+230 ENLHTEYADEVG

-254 ETGAV
+254 KTGAV

-328 HKADLEYEVE
+328 HKADLEQEI
-338 KLNKD
+338 KKFNRD
-343 LTTGKISKEEA
+343 LVAGKISKEEA
-354 DRKLSQINAEIK
+354 DRKLSKINAEIK
-366 KIEEKI
+366 KTEEKI

-441 VNLKISHEFGSLG
+441 VNLKVSHEFGSLG

>member
-1 VRQAVGILGSGNTSL
+1 MSGP
-16 RTFLLKKI
+16 
-24 IMRGAKNVIDM
+24 KNVIDM
-35 RPSKGFSPSQ
+35 RPGKGFTTSQ
-45 GNEHLRR
+45 SNEHLRR
-52 LDDCERAQKARWNY
+52 MADKESAKKAQWNY
-66 DPSREHL
+66 DPSRERF
-73 NFEVGKGGIVTEVNK
+73 NFEIGKGGVVKEVD
-88 FKTINQRI
+88 KTKSIPQRIKENLEARGIKDPNIPLINQ
-96 QEYLDSRGIVN
+96 G
-107 PNKKYIDQ
+107 K
-115 GLDPKYRTVVNFILG
+115 DPYYRTVANFILG

-161 EIESWAKDAYAFMCK
+161 EIEAWAKDAYAFMCK
-176 KIGEQNIAAFVVHL
+176 KYGEQNIAAFVVHL
-190 DEANPHV
+190 DETNPHC

-203 LTEKNRFSFKKI
+203 ITKKNKFSFFGVFLKGNN
-215 FTKGVNTRE
+215 TKD
-224 ALVEYM
+224 ALSEYM
-230 ESLHTEYAEEVG
+230 DSLHTEYAEEVG
-242 LKYGMERGDSIK
+242 MKYGMERGDSIK

-281 RENIK
+281 RENTR

-298 RGIIASLSREIK
+298 RGIIASLNREIK

-328 HKADLEYEVE
+328 HKVDLEYEVE

-366 KIEEKI
+366 KTEEKI
-372 IDKADKLKVAE
+372 LDKTDKLKIAE

-422 KAEGKY
+422 RAEDRY
-428 QVIKAKYKEIAPK
+428 QEIRAKYKEVAPA
-441 VNLKISHEFGSLG
+441 VNVQVIHEMETLG
-454 FHMAALDMKSRL
+454 YHSAAFDMKNRL
-466 SKYGELRNSLSPSQ
+466 SKYNALKDSLSYEQ
-480 RDFLDRTV
+480 REFLDKMMDD
-488 GEIFDGSLIENV
+488 IFDGSVIV
-500 AENSANLCSVAASL
+500 SMAENAASICSIAASL
-514 YLGYLNAATRIAQ
+514 YLGYLDNATRIAQ

-545 NDMDFRRRCFGMAM
+545 DDFAFRRRCFEMAM
-559 KMMKPGRQQRLKR
+559 KMMRPGHQQRRKR

>member
-1 VRQAVGILGSGNTSL
+1 MS
-16 RTFLLKKI
+16 
-24 IMRGAKNVIDM
+24 GAKNVIDM
-35 RPSKGFSPSQ
+35 RPSKGFSSSQ

-73 NFEVGKGGIVTEVNK
+73 NFEVGKGGVVTEVNK

-96 QEYLDSRGIVN
+96 QENLDSRGIVN

-115 GLDPKYRTVVNFILG
+115 GLDPKYRTVANFILG

-137 NLAFGNQKVDWE
+137 NLAFGNQEVDWE

-161 EIESWAKDAYAFMCK
+161 EIEAWAKDAYAFMCK
-176 KIGEQNIAAFVVHL
+176 KYGEQNIAAFVVHL

-203 LTEKNRFSFKKI
+203 LTEKNRFSFIKT
-215 FTKGVNTRE
+215 FMGGVDSRD
-224 ALVEYM
+224 ALSKYM
-230 ESLHTEYAEEVG
+230 ENLHTEYAEEVG

-328 HKADLEYEVE
+328 HKADLEQEI
-338 KLNKD
+338 KKFNRD
-343 LTTGKISKEEA
+343 LAAGKISKEEA
-354 DRKLSQINAEIK
+354 DRKLSQINADIK
-366 KIEEKI
+366 KTEEKI
-372 IDKADKLKVAE
+372 LDKTEKLKIAE

-441 VNLKISHEFGSLG
+441 VNLKVSHEFGSLG

>member
-1 VRQAVGILGSGNTSL
+1 MS
-16 RTFLLKKI
+16 
-24 IMRGAKNVIDM
+24 GAKNVIDM
-35 RPSKGFSPSQ
+35 RPGKGFTTSQ
-45 GNEHLRR
+45 SNEHLRR
-52 LDDCERAQKARWNY
+52 LADREAARKAQWNY
-66 DPSREHL
+66 DPSRERL
-73 NFEVGKGGIVTEVNK
+73 NFEIGKGGVVKEVD
-88 FKTINQRI
+88 KTKSIPQRIKENLEARGIKDPNIPLINQ
-96 QEYLDSRGIVN
+96 G
-107 PNKKYIDQ
+107 K
-115 GLDPKYRTVVNFILG
+115 DPYYRTVANFILG

-161 EIESWAKDAYAFMCK
+161 EIEAWAKDAYAFMCK
-176 KIGEQNIAAFVVHL
+176 KYGEQNIAAFVVHL

-203 LTEKNRFSFKKI
+203 LTEKNRFSFIKT
-215 FTKGVNTRE
+215 FMGGVDSRD
-224 ALVEYM
+224 ALSKYM
-230 ESLHTEYAEEVG
+230 ENLHTEYAEEVG

-281 RENIK
+281 RENAK

-298 RGIIASLSREIK
+298 RGIISSLSREIK

-328 HKADLEYEVE
+328 HKADLEQEIK
-338 KLNKD
+338 KLNRD
-343 LTTGKISKEEA
+343 LAAGKISKEEA
-354 DRKLSQINAEIK
+354 DRKLSLINADIK
-366 KIEEKI
+366 KTEEKI
-372 IDKADKLKVAE
+372 LDKTEKLKIAE

-398 KAHEAEEKRSSEE
+398 KAHEAE

-514 YLGYLNAATRIAQ
+514 YLGYLNAATGIAQ

-559 KMMKPGRQQRLKR
+559 KMMKPGRQQRRGCNLNCVKACS

>member
-1 VRQAVGILGSGNTSL
+1 MS
-16 RTFLLKKI
+16 
-24 IMRGAKNVIDM
+24 GAKNVIDM

-73 NFEVGKGGIVTEVNK
+73 NFEVGKGGVVTEVNK

-96 QEYLDSRGIVN
+96 QENLDLRGIVN

-115 GLDPKYRTVVNFILG
+115 GLDPKYRTVANFILG

-137 NLAFGNQKVDWE
+137 NLAFGNQNVDWE

-161 EIESWAKDAYAFMCK
+161 EIEAWAKDAYAFMCK
-176 KIGEQNIAAFVVHL
+176 KYGEQNIAAFVVHL

-203 LTEKNRFSFKKI
+203 LTEKNRFSFIKT
-215 FTKGVNTRE
+215 FMGGVDSRD
-224 ALVEYM
+224 ALSKYM
-230 ESLHTEYAEEVG
+230 ENLHTEYAEEVG
-242 LKYGMERGDSIK
+242 MKYGMERGDSIK

-281 RENIK
+281 RENTK

-366 KIEEKI
+366 KTEEKI
-372 IDKADKLKVAE
+372 LDKTDKLKIAE

-389 EQRKAELEA
+389 ERRKAELET

-422 KAEGKY
+422 RAEDRY
-428 QVIKAKYKEIAPK
+428 QEIRAKYKEVAPA
-441 VNLKISHEFGSLG
+441 VNVQVIHEMETLG
-454 FHMAALDMKSRL
+454 YHSAAFDMKNRL
-466 SKYGELRNSLSPSQ
+466 SKYNALKDSLSYGQ
-480 RDFLDRTV
+480 REFLDKMV
-488 GEIFDGSLIENV
+488 DDIFDDSVIV
-500 AENSANLCSVAASL
+500 SMAENAASICSIAASL
-514 YLGYLNAATRIAQ
+514 YLGYLDNATRIAQ

-535 GTGWGKRDDE
+535 GTEWGKRDDE
-545 NDMDFRRRCFGMAM
+545 DDFAFRRRCFGMAM
-559 KMMKPGRQQRLKR
+559 KMMRPGHQQRRKR

>member
-1 VRQAVGILGSGNTSL
+1 MS
-16 RTFLLKKI
+16 
-24 IMRGAKNVIDM
+24 GAKNVIDM
-35 RPSKGFSPSQ
+35 RSSKGFSSSQ

-73 NFEVGKGGIVTEVNK
+73 NFEVGKGGVVTEVNK

-96 QEYLDSRGIVN
+96 QENLDSRGIVN
-107 PNKKYIDQ
+107 PNKKYIGQ
-115 GLDPKYRTVVNFILG
+115 GLDPKYRTVANFILG

-137 NLAFGNQKVDWE
+137 NLAFDNQEVDWE

-161 EIESWAKDAYAFMCK
+161 EIEVWAKDAYAFMCK
-176 KIGEQNIAAFVVHL
+176 KYGEKNIAAFVVHL

-203 LTEKNRFSFKKI
+203 LTEKNRFSFIKT
-215 FTKGVNTRE
+215 FMGGVDSRD
-224 ALVEYM
+224 ALSKYM
-230 ESLHTEYAEEVG
+230 ENLHTEYADEVG

-254 ETGAV
+254 KTGAV

-328 HKADLEYEVE
+328 HKADLEQEI
-338 KLNKD
+338 KKFNRD
-343 LTTGKISKEEA
+343 LVAGKISKEEA
-354 DRKLSQINAEIK
+354 DRKLSKINAEIK
-366 KIEEKI
+366 KTEEKI

-441 VNLKISHEFGSLG
+441 VNLKVSHEFGSLG

>member
-1 VRQAVGILGSGNTSL
+1 MS
-16 RTFLLKKI
+16 
-24 IMRGAKNVIDM
+24 GAKNVIDM

-73 NFEVGKGGIVTEVNK
+73 NFEVGKGGVVTEVNK

-96 QEYLDSRGIVN
+96 QENLDSRGIVN

-115 GLDPKYRTVVNFILG
+115 GLDPKYRTVANFILG

-161 EIESWAKDAYAFMCK
+161 EIEAWAKDAYAFMCK
-176 KIGEQNIAAFVVHL
+176 KYGEQNIAAFVVHL

-203 LTEKNRFSFKKI
+203 LTEKNRFSFIKT
-215 FTKGVNTRE
+215 FMGGVDSRD
-224 ALVEYM
+224 ALSKYM
-230 ESLHTEYAEEVG
+230 ENLHTEYADEVG

-328 HKADLEYEVE
+328 HKADLEQEIK
-338 KLNKD
+338 KLNRD
-343 LTTGKISKEEA
+343 LAAGKISKEEA

-366 KIEEKI
+366 KTEEKI

-428 QVIKAKYKEIAPK
+428 QEIKSKYKEIAPK

>member
-1 VRQAVGILGSGNTSL
+1 MS
-16 RTFLLKKI
+16 
-24 IMRGAKNVIDM
+24 GAKNVIDM

-45 GNEHLRR
+45 GNGHLRR
-52 LDDCERAQKARWNY
+52 LDDCERAQKVRWNY
-66 DPSREHL
+66 APSREHL
-73 NFEVGKGGIVTEVNK
+73 NFEVGKGGVVTEVNK

-96 QEYLDSRGIVN
+96 QENLDSRGIVN
-107 PNKKYIDQ
+107 PNKKYIGQ
-115 GLDPKYRTVVNFILG
+115 GLDPKYRTVANFILG

-137 NLAFGNQKVDWE
+137 NLAFDNQEVDWE

-161 EIESWAKDAYAFMCK
+161 EIEAWAKDAYAFMCK
-176 KIGEQNIAAFVVHL
+176 KYGEKNIAAFVVHL

-203 LTEKNRFSFKKI
+203 LTEKNRFSFIKT
-215 FTKGVNTRE
+215 FMGGVDSRD
-224 ALVEYM
+224 ALSKYM
-230 ESLHTEYAEEVG
+230 ENLHTEYADDVG

-254 ETGAV
+254 KTGAV

-328 HKADLEYEVE
+328 HKADLEQEI
-338 KLNKD
+338 KKFNRD
-343 LTTGKISKEEA
+343 LAAGKISKEEA
-354 DRKLSQINAEIK
+354 DRKLSKINAEIK
-366 KIEEKI
+366 KTEEKI

-441 VNLKISHEFGSLG
+441 VNLKVSHEFGSLG

>member
-1 VRQAVGILGSGNTSL
+1 MS
-16 RTFLLKKI
+16 
-24 IMRGAKNVIDM
+24 GAKTVIDM
-35 RPSKGFSPSQ
+35 RPGKGFTTSQ
-45 GNEHLRR
+45 SNEHLRR
-52 LDDCERAQKARWNY
+52 LADREAARKAQWNY
-66 DPSREHL
+66 DPSRERL
-73 NFEVGKGGIVTEVNK
+73 NFEIGKGGVVKEVD
-88 FKTINQRI
+88 KTKSIPQRIKENLEARGIKDPNIPLINQ
-96 QEYLDSRGIVN
+96 G
-107 PNKKYIDQ
+107 K
-115 GLDPKYRTVVNFILG
+115 DPYYRTVANFILG

-161 EIESWAKDAYAFMCK
+161 EIEAWAKDAYAFMCK
-176 KIGEQNIAAFVVHL
+176 KYGEQNIAAFVVHL

-197 HCTVLP
+197 HCTILP
-203 LTEKNRFSFKKI
+203 ITKKNKFSFFSVFLKGNN
-215 FTKGVNTRE
+215 TKD
-224 ALVEYM
+224 ALSEYM
-230 ESLHTEYAEEVG
+230 DSLHTEYAEEVG
-242 LKYGMERGDSIK
+242 LKYGMERGDSTK

-281 RENIK
+281 RENTK

-328 HKADLEYEVE
+328 HKVDLELEIK
-338 KLNKD
+338 KLNRD
-343 LTTGKISKEEA
+343 LAAGKISKEEA

-366 KIEEKI
+366 KTEEKI
-372 IDKADKLKVAE
+372 LDKTDKLKIAE

-398 KAHEAEEKRSSEE
+398 KAHEAE

-428 QVIKAKYKEIAPK
+428 QEIKSKYKEIAPA
-441 VNLKISHEFGSLG
+441 VNAQTVHEMETLG
-454 FHMAALDMKSRL
+454 YHLSALDMRSRL
-466 SKYGELRNSLSPSQ
+466 SKFDALKDSLSHEQ
-480 RDFLDRTV
+480 RDFLDTTV
-488 GEIFDGSLIENV
+488 GSIFDGSVIENM
-500 AENSANLCSVAASL
+500 AESAAEICSIASQL
-514 YLGYLNAATRIAQ
+514 YLGYLDAATRIAQ
-527 SCGGGGGP
+527 SSGGGGGP

-545 NDMDFRRRCFGMAM
+545 DDLDFRRRCFGMAM
-559 KMMKPGRQQRLKR
+559 KMMKPGQKQRRKR

>member
-1 VRQAVGILGSGNTSL
+1 MS
-16 RTFLLKKI
+16 
-24 IMRGAKNVIDM
+24 GAKNVIDM
-35 RPSKGFSPSQ
+35 RPGKGFTTSQ
-45 GNEHLRR
+45 SNEHLRR
-52 LDDCERAQKARWNY
+52 LADREAAKKAQWNY

-73 NFEVGKGGIVTEVNK
+73 NFEIGRGGVVKEVDK
-88 FKTINQRI
+88 SKSIHQRI
-96 QEYLDSRGIVN
+96 EENLKARGIKD
-107 PNKKYIDQ
+107 PNIPLITQ
-115 GLDPKYRTVVNFILG
+115 GLDPKYRTVANFILG

-149 HGADNSDLKRMP
+149 HGADNTELKRMP
-161 EIESWAKDAYAFMCK
+161 DIEAWAKDAYAFMCK
-176 KIGEQNIAAFVVHL
+176 KFGEQNIAAFVVHL

-203 LTEKNRFSFKKI
+203 ISENNRISFKKV
-215 FTKGVNTRE
+215 FLKGNDNKD
-224 ALVEYM
+224 ALSKYM
-230 ESLHTEYAEEVG
+230 ENLHTEYAEEVG

-281 RENIK
+281 RENAK

-298 RGIIASLSREIK
+298 RGIIASLNREIK

-328 HKADLEYEVE
+328 HKADLEQEIK
-338 KLNKD
+338 KLNRN
-343 LTTGKISKEEA
+343 LAAGKISKEEA
-354 DRKLSQINAEIK
+354 DRKLSQINADIK
-366 KIEEKI
+366 KTEEKI
-372 IDKADKLKVAE
+372 LDKTDKLKVAE

-398 KAHEAEEKRSSEE
+398 KAHEAE

-428 QVIKAKYKEIAPK
+428 QEIKSKYKEVAPA
-441 VNLKISHEFGSLG
+441 VNAQTVHEMETLG
-454 FHMAALDMKSRL
+454 YHLSALDMRSRL
-466 SKYGELRNSLSPSQ
+466 SKFDALKDTLSYEQ
-480 RDFLDRTV
+480 RDFLDTTV
-488 GEIFDGSLIENV
+488 GSIFDGSVIENM
-500 AENSANLCSVAASL
+500 AESAAEICSIASQL
-514 YLGYLNAATRIAQ
+514 YLGYLDAATRIAQ
-527 SCGGGGGP
+527 SSGGGGGP

-545 NDMDFRRRCFGMAM
+545 DDLDFRRRCFGMAM
-559 KMMKPGRQQRLKR
+559 KMMKPGQKQRRKR

>member
-1 VRQAVGILGSGNTSL
+1 MS
-16 RTFLLKKI
+16 
-24 IMRGAKNVIDM
+24 GAKNVIDM
-35 RPSKGFSPSQ
+35 RPSKGFSSSQ

-73 NFEVGKGGIVTEVNK
+73 NFEVGKGGVVTEVNK

-176 KIGEQNIAAFVVHL
+176 KFGEQNIAAFVVHL

-328 HKADLEYEVE
+328 HKADLEQEIK
-338 KLNKD
+338 KLNRD
-343 LTTGKISKEEA
+343 LAAGKISKEEA

-366 KIEEKI
+366 KTEEKI
-372 IDKADKLKVAE
+372 ID
-383 SKLHDA
+383 
-389 EQRKAELEA
+389 
-398 KAHEAEEKRSSEE
+398 
-411 QKTAL
+411 
-416 AVEKTA
+416 

-500 AENSANLCSVAASL
+500 AENSANLCSVEASL

-559 KMMKPGRQQRLKR
+559 GGV

>member
-1 VRQAVGILGSGNTSL
+1 MS
-16 RTFLLKKI
+16 
-24 IMRGAKNVIDM
+24 GAKNVIDM

-45 GNEHLRR
+45 GNGHLRR
-52 LDDCERAQKARWNY
+52 LDDCERAQKVRWNY
-66 DPSREHL
+66 APSREHL
-73 NFEVGKGGIVTEVNK
+73 NFEVGKGGVVTEVNK

-96 QEYLDSRGIVN
+96 QENLDSRGIVN
-107 PNKKYIDQ
+107 PNKKYIGQ
-115 GLDPKYRTVVNFILG
+115 GLDPKYRTVANFILG

-137 NLAFGNQKVDWE
+137 NLAFDNQEVDWE

-161 EIESWAKDAYAFMCK
+161 EIEAWAKDAYAFMCK
-176 KIGEQNIAAFVVHL
+176 KYGEKNIAAFVVHL

-203 LTEKNRFSFKKI
+203 LTEKNRFSFIKT
-215 FTKGVNTRE
+215 FMGGVDSRD
-224 ALVEYM
+224 ALSKYM
-230 ESLHTEYAEEVG
+230 ENLHTEYADEVG

-254 ETGAV
+254 KTGAV

-328 HKADLEYEVE
+328 HKADLEQEI
-338 KLNKD
+338 KKFNGD
-343 LTTGKISKEEA
+343 LAAGKISKEEA
-354 DRKLSQINAEIK
+354 DRKLSKINAEIK
-366 KIEEKI
+366 KTEEKI

-441 VNLKISHEFGSLG
+441 VNLKVSHEFGSLG

>member
-1 VRQAVGILGSGNTSL
+1 MS
-16 RTFLLKKI
+16 
-24 IMRGAKNVIDM
+24 GAKNVIDM

-45 GNEHLRR
+45 GNGHLRR
-52 LDDCERAQKARWNY
+52 LDDCERAQKVRWNY
-66 DPSREHL
+66 APSREHL
-73 NFEVGKGGIVTEVNK
+73 NFEVGKGGVVTEVNK

-96 QEYLDSRGIVN
+96 QENLDSRGIVN
-107 PNKKYIDQ
+107 PNKKYIGQ
-115 GLDPKYRTVVNFILG
+115 GLDPKYRTVANFILG

-137 NLAFGNQKVDWE
+137 NLAFDNQEVDWE

-161 EIESWAKDAYAFMCK
+161 EIEAWAKDAYAFMCK
-176 KIGEQNIAAFVVHL
+176 KYGEKNIAAFVVHL

-203 LTEKNRFSFKKI
+203 LTEKNRFSFIKT
-215 FTKGVNTRE
+215 FMGGVDSRD
-224 ALVEYM
+224 ALSKYM
-230 ESLHTEYAEEVG
+230 ENLHTEYADEVG

-328 HKADLEYEVE
+328 HKADLEQEI
-338 KLNKD
+338 KKFNRD
-343 LTTGKISKEEA
+343 LAAGKISKEEA
-354 DRKLSQINAEIK
+354 DRKLSKINAEIK
-366 KIEEKI
+366 KTEEKI

-441 VNLKISHEFGSLG
+441 VNLKVSHEFGSLG

>member
-1 VRQAVGILGSGNTSL
+1 MSR
-16 RTFLLKKI
+16 
-24 IMRGAKNVIDM
+24 AKNVIDM

-73 NFEVGKGGIVTEVNK
+73 NFEVGKGGVVTEVNK

-96 QEYLDSRGIVN
+96 QENLDSRGIVN

-115 GLDPKYRTVVNFILG
+115 GLDPKYRTVANFILG

-161 EIESWAKDAYAFMCK
+161 EIEAWAKDAYAFMCK
-176 KIGEQNIAAFVVHL
+176 KYGEQNIAAFVVHL

-203 LTEKNRFSFKKI
+203 LTEKNRFSFIKT
-215 FTKGVNTRE
+215 FMGGVDSRD
-224 ALVEYM
+224 ALSKYM
-230 ESLHTEYAEEVG
+230 ENLHTEYAEEVG

-281 RENIK
+281 RENAK

-298 RGIIASLSREIK
+298 RGIIASLNREIK

-328 HKADLEYEVE
+328 HKADLEQEIK
-338 KLNKD
+338 KLNRD
-343 LTTGKISKEEA
+343 LAAGKISKEEA

-366 KIEEKI
+366 KTEEKI
-372 IDKADKLKVAE
+372 LDKTEKLKIAE

-398 KAHEAEEKRSSEE
+398 KAHEAE

-422 KAEGKY
+422 KAEDKY
-428 QVIKAKYKEIAPK
+428 QEIKAKYKEIAPK

-545 NDMDFRRRCFGMAM
+545 NDMDFRRRCFGMSM

>member
-1 VRQAVGILGSGNTSL
+1 MS
-16 RTFLLKKI
+16 
-24 IMRGAKNVIDM
+24 GAKNVIDM
-35 RPSKGFSPSQ
+35 RSSKGFSPSQ
-45 GNEHLRR
+45 GNGHLRR
-52 LDDCERAQKARWNY
+52 LDDCERAQKVRWNY
-66 DPSREHL
+66 APSREHL
-73 NFEVGKGGIVTEVNK
+73 NFEVGKGGVVTEVNK

-96 QEYLDSRGIVN
+96 QENLDSRGIVN
-107 PNKKYIDQ
+107 PNKKYIGQ
-115 GLDPKYRTVVNFILG
+115 GLDPKYRTVANFILG

-137 NLAFGNQKVDWE
+137 NLAFDNQEVDWE

-161 EIESWAKDAYAFMCK
+161 EIEAWAKDAYAFMCK
-176 KIGEQNIAAFVVHL
+176 KYGEKNIAAFVVHL

-203 LTEKNRFSFKKI
+203 LTEKNRFSFIKT
-215 FTKGVNTRE
+215 FMGGVDSRD
-224 ALVEYM
+224 ALSKYM
-230 ESLHTEYAEEVG
+230 ENLHTEYADEVG

-254 ETGAV
+254 KTGAV

-328 HKADLEYEVE
+328 HKADLEQEI
-338 KLNKD
+338 KKFNRD
-343 LTTGKISKEEA
+343 LAAGKISKEEA
-354 DRKLSQINAEIK
+354 DRKLSKINAEIK
-366 KIEEKI
+366 KTEEKI

-441 VNLKISHEFGSLG
+441 VNLKVSHEFGSLG